1 MLKLKKGEVSEAPP
15 RASSAGVIRV
25 DDIRDAELPALEDIK
40 PQIASQLE
48 QQKMVQFQEDLRAKA
63 KVE

>member
-1 MLKLKKGEVSEAPP
+1 M
-15 RASSAGVIRV
+15 IRV